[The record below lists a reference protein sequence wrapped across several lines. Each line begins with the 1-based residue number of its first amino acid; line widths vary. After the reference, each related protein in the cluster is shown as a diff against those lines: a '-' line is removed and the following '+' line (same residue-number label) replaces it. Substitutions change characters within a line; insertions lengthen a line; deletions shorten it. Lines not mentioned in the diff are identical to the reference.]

1 MKRLGLEVTILPN
14 IRKVLDYIHDSM
26 LNYTTSLELDRNILT
41 AYDVERIAIR
51 IYALEV
57 IRKHLFMSI
66 PTFDN
71 GTDVIRCIENYI
83 TDVYGEYE
91 SQVEQFGRYSH
102 QVEDH
107 PDFDVEVVSELLDL
121 IDNIIVDDLV
131 DYGDDY
137 FTVDRAI
144 THSVGQIMG
153 VEHGLYS
160 TCNN

>member
-1 MKRLGLEVTILPN
+1 LAN
-14 IRKVLDYIHDSM
+14 IRKILDYIHDSK

-41 AYDVERIAIR
+41 PYDVERIAIR
-51 IYALEV
+51 IYALDN
-57 IRKHLFMSI
+57 IRRHIISKI
-66 PTFDN
+66 PTFYDGN
-71 GTDVIRCIENYI
+71 DIVRCIENYI
-83 TDVYGEYE
+83 TDVYGEYDDE
-91 SQVEQFGRYSH
+91 FEQFNGHRYYT
-102 QVEDH
+102 EDH

-131 DYGDDY
+131 DYGDEY

>member
-1 MKRLGLEVTILPN
+1 MTYIYWEVTQMAN
-14 IRKVLDYIHDSM
+14 IRKILDYIHDSK
-26 LNYTTSLELDRNILT
+26 LNYATSLELDRSILT
-41 AYDVERIAIR
+41 PYDVERIAIR

-57 IRKHLFMSI
+57 IRRHLLMSI
-66 PTFDN
+66 PTFDSGN
-71 GTDVIRCIENYI
+71 DIVRCIENYI
-83 TDVYGEYE
+83 TDVYGEYDNE
-91 SQVEQFGRYSH
+91 AEQFDGHRY
-102 QVEDH
+102 QLEDH

-131 DYGDDY
+131 DEGDEY

-160 TCNN
+160 TCYN

>member
-1 MKRLGLEVTILPN
+1 MPN

-26 LNYTTSLELDRNILT
+26 LNYATSLEFDRNILT
-41 AYDVERIAIR
+41 PYDVERIAIH
-51 IYALEV
+51 IYALDN
-57 IRKHLFMSI
+57 IRKHIITSV
-66 PTFDN
+66 PTFYDGN
-71 GTDVIRCIENYI
+71 DIVRCIENYI

-91 SQVEQFGRYSH
+91 SQVEQFGRRH
-102 QVEDH
+102 QIEDH
-107 PDFDVEVVSELLDL
+107 PDFDVEVVTELLDL
-121 IDNIIVDDLV
+121 IDAIIVDDLV
-131 DYGDDY
+131 DEGDEY

>member
-1 MKRLGLEVTILPN
+1 MAN
-14 IRKVLDYIHDSM
+14 IRKILDYIHDSK
-26 LNYTTSLELDRNILT
+26 LNYATSLELDRSILT
-41 AYDVERIAIR
+41 PYDVERIAIR

-57 IRKHLFMSI
+57 IRKHLFMKI
-66 PTFDN
+66 PTFDSGN
-71 GTDVIRCIENYI
+71 DIIRCIENYI
-83 TDVYGEYE
+83 TDVYGEYDNE
-91 SQVEQFGRYSH
+91 AEQFDGRRY
-102 QVEDH
+102 QLEDH

-131 DYGDDY
+131 DEGDEY

>member
-1 MKRLGLEVTILPN
+1 MAN
-14 IRKVLDYIHDSM
+14 IRRVLDYIHDSK

-41 AYDVERIAIR
+41 SYDVERIAIR
-51 IYALEV
+51 IYALEI

-83 TDVYGEYE
+83 TDVYGEYDDQSE
-91 SQVEQFGRYSH
+91 PFNNHRYYT
-102 QVEDH
+102 EDH
-107 PDFDVEVVSELLDL
+107 PDFDVEVVTELLDL

>member
-1 MKRLGLEVTILPN
+1 MSN

-41 AYDVERIAIR
+41 SYDVERIAIR
-51 IYALEV
+51 IYALDT
-57 IRKHLFMSI
+57 IRKHIITSV
-66 PTFDN
+66 PTFYD
-71 GTDVIRCIENYI
+71 GKDVVRCIENYI
-83 TDVYGEYE
+83 TDVYGEYDDE
-91 SQVEQFGRYSH
+91 FEQFNGHRYYT
-102 QVEDH
+102 EDH
-107 PDFDVEVVSELLDL
+107 PDFDVEVVTELLDL

-131 DYGDDY
+131 DYGDEY

-153 VEHGLYS
+153 VEYGLYS